1 MPGDANAGQTDEA
14 TKNNSFLNYLRNEI
28 DQFSINS
35 RQQKNELLL
44 ASYSITAT
52 ALVGR
57 RHHINDN
64 KENDFAGTDAGDEG
78 RGRQRRR
85 STRRRSHDEGGRRGR
100 GLR

>member
-44 ASYSITAT
+44 ASYTALRTAT

-57 RHHINDN
+57 RHHINDDR
-64 KENDFAGTDAGDEG
+64 KTTS
-78 RGRQRRR
+78 R
-85 STRRRSHDEGGRRGR
+85 
-100 GLR
+100 